1 MRDIKFLSEQWLLL
15 KEEERQATE
24 RRREV
29 EDELINLVNHR
40 PEGSA
45 TTKADRYSIKVTTRL
60 NRRIDSD
67 LLQEIAAE
75 HGISDHLSNL
85 FRWRP
90 DINLSDWKSADASI
104 TTPLLNAITTTPGRP
119 SFAITKEEA

>member
-1 MRDIKFLSEQWLLL
+1 MRDIKSLSEEWIVL

-24 RRREV
+24 RRREI
-29 EDELINLVNHR
+29 EDELIKLVNHK

-45 TTKADRYSIKVTTRL
+45 TTKADRYAIKVTTRL

-75 HGISDHLSNL
+75 HGISDHLGNL

-90 DINLSDWKSADASI
+90 DINLTAWKSADASI

-119 SFAITKEEA
+119 SFAINKEEA